1 MGSSCFT
8 IMLQQLYGAI
18 GFKNAIRILACICFL
33 LMAVSTILVK
43 ERKVANESEEL
54 EEKLSIVTRA
64 VQFFQGA
71 LDFSALKDMQF
82 VSLCFAIFLS
92 EVISMTTLTYLASYA
107 LTYNID
113 ETKSYLMLT
122 LVNVCGIPS
131 RLLSGLLADKYGRF
145 NVMCLSATLTTV
157 FIFGLWYPANNMALL
172 FAFSILFGISSS
184 AVISL
189 IPACTGQ
196 ICSAERF
203 GKVYG
208 TLYFFLGFLTILGM
222 YLATLVIA
230 EGTQESYSHFVLFE
244 GALSALSIVVW
255 IWARFSA
262 VGWKWCKF

>member
-1 MGSSCFT
+1 
-8 IMLQQLYGAI
+8 
-18 GFKNAIRILACICFL
+18 
-33 LMAVSTILVK
+33 
-43 ERKVANESEEL
+43 
-54 EEKLSIVTRA
+54 
-64 VQFFQGA
+64 
-71 LDFSALKDMQF
+71 
-82 VSLCFAIFLS
+82 
-92 EVISMTTLTYLASYA
+92 MTTLTYLASYA

-189 IPACTGQ
+189 IPAYWDKFVLLRDLVKFMAHCT
-196 ICSAERF
+196 
-203 GKVYG
+203 
-208 TLYFFLGFLTILGM
+208 FLGVLTILGM

>member
-1 MGSSCFT
+1 
-8 IMLQQLYGAI
+8 
-18 GFKNAIRILACICFL
+18 
-33 LMAVSTILVK
+33 
-43 ERKVANESEEL
+43 
-54 EEKLSIVTRA
+54 
-64 VQFFQGA
+64 
-71 LDFSALKDMQF
+71 
-82 VSLCFAIFLS
+82 
-92 EVISMTTLTYLASYA
+92 MTTLTYLASYA